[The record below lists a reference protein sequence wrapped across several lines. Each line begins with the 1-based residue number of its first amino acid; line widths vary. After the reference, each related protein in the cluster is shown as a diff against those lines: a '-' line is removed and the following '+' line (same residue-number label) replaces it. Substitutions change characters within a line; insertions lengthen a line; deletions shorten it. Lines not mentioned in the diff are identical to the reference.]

1 MADAGNS
8 SKPLSWKHRTLYSA
22 ISAALAAGYSGGV
35 YAQAESGN
43 NDVRL
48 EEVIV
53 SARKRDEN
61 IQDIPQ
67 SIQSFSAEDI
77 NRAGITSLADLAR
90 FVPSLTVI
98 GASPGLSKIVFRG
111 LADSPRPFIADSSA
125 AIYLDEQPLTT
136 GAQSPDIRPIDL
148 ERIETLA
155 GPQGTLYGA
164 SSQSGTLRYIVA
176 KPDVTQ
182 FEANAGGGTH
192 SIEKGDTGW
201 DVDGM
206 VNIPL
211 LQDKVA
217 VRLVGF
223 AAKDAGYIDNVLGS
237 SPGRLDAETGEQVPG
252 SKTNANV
259 VGNDINSADWVG
271 GRASIKWLVND
282 NWSVTD
288 IVNYSDSKIKGFNDY
303 DPTTGDLETVKFFD
317 ERFDDEWWNN
327 QLSVEGDLGFA
338 QLDSALAY
346 FERDTAYTI
355 DGTSGVAYYH
365 SVLGVYGRGNCATQY
380 AADNIYDFATACELN
395 GVGYDVDDGDPT
407 GFNRNDQTDKRW
419 TWETRLSGS
428 TSRWDWTL
436 GFFYQE
442 ADQEWEYGTHID
454 GYADTESF
462 AAYRALFG
470 DIEPT
475 DISFSSA
482 EKSTR
487 TDYAVFGETTIS
499 LTESWK
505 LLLGARWYDA
515 EIDRRY
521 SQTLPGTG
529 PTDVTTPD
537 GGDDGWLP
545 KVALQYFLGEEQ
557 MLYALYSEG
566 YRAGGTNR
574 ARGEPTLPVQYES
587 DLLKN
592 YEGGIKSRWL
602 DGRLQVNVIAYHQ
615 KWEDMQLE
623 LTDPAYQFDEPFQT
637 VIANVGDAEV
647 EGVDLDTSF
656 LFNESWTVGF
666 VATHLFTAEI
676 PDEIAVFDERAPD
689 DFALFIPGGT
699 QLPLASKDNMAA
711 YAEYSTPV
719 AVLGGSD
726 AFLRLQ
732 YSYTGSSWNRLVDN
746 DGDPTGTGYGGRA
759 KNPSYDTFD
768 LRCGVNNSTWE
779 ISMYVDNLT
788 DERQTI
794 LRDTA
799 ADLFWGRDRI
809 VTGQPRT
816 LGLNVRRYFN

>member
-1 MADAGNS
+1 MKNAGNM

-22 ISAALAAGYSGGV
+22 ISAALAAGSSGGA
-35 YAQAESGN
+35 YAQAETGN
-43 NDVRL
+43 NEVRL

-67 SIQSFSAEDI
+67 SIQSFSAADLS
-77 NRAGITSLADLAR
+77 RSGITSLADLAR
-90 FVPSLTVI
+90 FVPSLTVV
-98 GASPGLSKIVFRG
+98 GFSAGFNKIVFRG

-136 GAQSPDIRPIDL
+136 GAQSPEIRPVDL

-192 SIEKGDTGW
+192 SLEEGDTGW

-237 SPGRLDAETGEQVPG
+237 SPGRLDAESGEQVIG

-317 ERFDDEWWNN
+317 ERWDDEWWNN

-380 AADNIYDFATACELN
+380 AAYNIYDFATACELN
-395 GVGYDVDDGDPT
+395 GVGYDVDNGDPT

-454 GYADTESF
+454 DYTETEAF
-462 AAYRALFG
+462 AAYRALYG

-475 DISFSSA
+475 DISYASG
-482 EKSTR
+482 EESTR

-505 LLLGARWYDA
+505 LLLGARWYDTD
-515 EIDRRY
+515 IDRRY
-521 SQTLPGTG
+521 TQTLPGTG
-529 PTDVTTPD
+529 PPEVVTPN

-545 KVALQYFLGEEQ
+545 KVGLQYFIGEEQ

-623 LTDPAYQFDEPFQT
+623 LTDPSYAFGEPFQT

-656 LFNESWTVGF
+656 LFNENWTVGL

-676 PDEIAVFDERAPD
+676 PDEIAVSDERAPD
-689 DFALFIPGGT
+689 DLALFIPGGT
-699 QLPLASKDNMAA
+699 QLPLSSKVNMAA
-711 YAEYSTPV
+711 YAEYTTPV
-719 AVLGGSD
+719 ALLGGSD

-746 DGDPTGTGYGGRA
+746 DLDPTGTGYGGRA

-768 LRCGVNNSTWE
+768 LRFGVNNSTWE

-794 LRDTA
+794 LRDTG
-799 ADLFWGRDRI
+799 ADLFWGRDRV

-816 LGLNVRRYFN
+816 LGLNVRRNFF